1 LIRRPVELTFEES
14 LAPNPALYLAFR
26 IPPPYSDDYY
36 ILAILDYV
44 LLRGRT
50 SRLPRRLLDRDAKI
64 AYQLSG
70 GMERR
75 LDRAV
80 YKIFVTASSSM
91 IPVCRAA
98 IFNELEK
105 LQRSFLPADELIR
118 AKTLFRQ
125 NLLDQTSTAMER
137 AIYLAEE
144 ALILGLAGR
153 SVDELPA
160 EYAKY
165 LAVSDK
171 DIVAIANRYFTVEKS
186 ISLNIKQK

>member
-1 LIRRPVELTFEES
+1 
-14 LAPNPALYLAFR
+14 
-26 IPPPYSDDYY
+26 
-36 ILAILDYV
+36 
-44 LLRGRT
+44 
-50 SRLPRRLLDRDAKI
+50 
-64 AYQLSG
+64 
-70 GMERR
+70 
-75 LDRAV
+75 
-80 YKIFVTASSSM
+80 
-91 IPVCRAA
+91 
-98 IFNELEK
+98 
-105 LQRSFLPADELIR
+105 
-118 AKTLFRQ
+118 
-125 NLLDQTSTAMER
+125 MER